1 MVNKIIDGKQI
12 SAQIKEEIKGEINAR
27 KNKGYREP
35 KLVIIQVGD
44 LAASTTYIKNKKIA
58 CEKVGIICEIIKQP
72 SDISEEIL
80 VNQIKQL
87 NNDNSVDGI
96 LVQLPLPP
104 QINSLL
110 ITETI
115 AIEKDVDGFSPTI
128 LGKMLLSNASPN
140 EIVLPATPKGIM
152 NLLEYNKIDL
162 TGKHVVIVGRS
173 NIVGKPIANLVLN
186 ANGTIT
192 VCHSKTK
199 NLATLTKQADI
210 LIVAIGKANFITKEM
225 LKKDVIIIDV
235 GTNYDQNNKLCGDV
249 DFANVIDYVKQIT
262 PVPGGVGPMTIAALL
277 QNLILLYQSHL

>member
-1 MVNKIIDGKQI
+1 MDSKIIDGKQI
-12 SAQIKEEIKGEINAR
+12 STEIKTQIKEQIIAW

-58 CEKVGIICEIIKQP
+58 CEKVGIICEIIKHP
-72 SDISEEIL
+72 AEIREDIL
-80 VNQIKQL
+80 VNEIKQL
-87 NNDNSVDGI
+87 NNDNNVDGI

-104 QINSLL
+104 QINALL

-115 AIEKDVDGFSPTI
+115 AITKDVDGFSPTI
-128 LGKMLLSNASPN
+128 LGQMLLSNASPN

-152 NLLEYNKIDL
+152 NLFEYNKIDL
-162 TGKHVVIVGRS
+162 TGQHVVIVGRS

-199 NLATLTKQADI
+199 NLAALTKQADI
-210 LIVAIGKANFITKEM
+210 LIVAIGKAKFITKEM

-235 GTNYDQNNKLCGDV
+235 GTNYDENNKLCGDV
-249 DFANVIDYVKQIT
+249 DFENVIDDVKQIT
-262 PVPGGVGPMTIAALL
+262 PVPGGVGPMTIAGLL
-277 QNLILLYQSHL
+277 QNLMLLYQSHL